1 MQGKFLIREY
11 IDMNRAYLQN
21 AMIDRSESSS
31 PYIFTYALIQISNCV
46 LFYLEI
52 WCCSRKVLPVVSET
66 PLIDWKISLL
76 SCVLHTHIHTNMLFW
91 KCRCM
96 SLSLLLQHKWRINER
111 ALMSTINQWDSLKQC
126 MHAHNLLLFKM
137 KTSTDIIYSQKG
149 SSQGSQNVS
158 PHNRK

>member
-1 MQGKFLIREY
+1 
-11 IDMNRAYLQN
+11 
-21 AMIDRSESSS
+21 MIDQSESSS

-96 SLSLLLQHKWRINER
+96 SLTLLLQHKWRINER

-137 KTSTDIIYSQKG
+137 KTSTDTIYSQKG